1 MFLSS
6 SALSYKSV
14 INHGMVEAVVELT
27 NQFLPTCK
35 STSCS
40 SYIHIHMHMYIHCST
55 LTMFV
60 VHNRVFSSYMYMYI
74 IHVYM

>member
-14 INHGMVEAVVELT
+14 INHGMVEALVELT

-40 SYIHIHMHMYIHCST
+40 SYIHIHMHMYMHCSM
-55 LTMFV
+55 LKMSV
-60 VHNRVFSSYMYMYI
+60 VQNRDFSSYMYI
-74 IHVYM
+74 IIYM